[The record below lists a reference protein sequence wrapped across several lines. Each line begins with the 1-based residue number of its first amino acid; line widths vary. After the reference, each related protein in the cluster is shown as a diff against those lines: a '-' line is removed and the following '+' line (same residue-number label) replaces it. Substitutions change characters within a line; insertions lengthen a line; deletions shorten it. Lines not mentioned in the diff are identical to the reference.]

1 MRDADAGFGVS
12 RRARSRALLAAA
24 CLLPCSFAG
33 LAAAQG
39 VVSRSPNLTD
49 GWVEATGTLQF
60 NFNHRF
66 WLLDTPQ
73 GHSVQ
78 NTPSFL
84 LAAPLPGP
92 LLLGGQ
98 YASNSQQAG
107 QPSEWE
113 VFVRWAPGAALGPL
127 TWALTGAYNG
137 AAESTDGELAVR
149 LPIALP
155 EGSPVD
161 SIGLLGAGRIFADV
175 YDEGVPGWFAGG
187 GVVLHFGEGFSISG
201 DAGQATVDSEA
212 ATEVWGAAL
221 QFRIPVSPHTL
232 SLIATNART
241 GTLQGSSLGR
251 RTVWG
256 FEFTI
261 PISLDR
267 YFQ

>member
-1 MRDADAGFGVS
+1 
-12 RRARSRALLAAA
+12 
-24 CLLPCSFAG
+24 
-33 LAAAQG
+33 
-39 VVSRSPNLTD
+39 VVSRTPNLTD
-49 GWVEATGTLQF
+49 GWVTSTGTLQF

-66 WLLDTPQ
+66 WLLDTEQ

-84 LAAPLPGP
+84 IGVPLPRN

-98 YASNSQQAG
+98 YASNSQAAG
-107 QPSEWE
+107 RPSEWE
-113 VFVRWAPGAALGPL
+113 ALARWAPDAALGPL

-137 AAESTDGELAVR
+137 AAESVDGELSVR

-155 EGSPVD
+155 ESSPID
-161 SIGLLGAGRIFADV
+161 SIGVLGAGRVFSDV
-175 YDEGVPGWFAGG
+175 YDSGEPGWFAGG
-187 GVVLHFGEGFSISG
+187 GLVLHFGEGFAIAG
-201 DAGQATVDSEA
+201 DAGQASVDGET

-221 QFRIPVSPHTL
+221 QFRIPVSPHTF
-232 SLIATNART
+232 SLQATNSRT

-267 YFQ
+267 YF